1 MANNRETWAG
11 ATGSDLPGSARR
23 APPLTGGACVWTR
36 LFTCQDYR
44 ARVPPYSADRI
55 AASKAIESA
64 HQTLAGIGLNRH
76 PAESQPRRLAPMNRK
91 VANKG
96 QLVGDEFLSVA
107 QPRAY

>member
-1 MANNRETWAG
+1 MYECMQSAWVLQQTGRCRLVNRQG
-11 ATGSDLPGSARR
+11 YG
-23 APPLTGGACVWTR
+23 
-36 LFTCQDYR
+36 
-44 ARVPPYSADRI
+44 ARVPPYPADRI

-91 VANKG
+91 VAKKG
-96 QLVGDEFLSVA
+96 QLVDDEFLSVA